1 MAEPVNSRAA
11 QFGNIYK
18 SLAET
23 PQAYGFKADMDAV
36 RGRDAELKA
45 YLGTTDYT
53 AQNKEATNLAQLQL
67 AMSLM
72 SRGFGAMGAAP
83 QPGEGALGALG
94 RTLIA
99 PVAADASAIAGP
111 LMKQRAAT
119 RAAEQQEDRQRKLA
133 AYTGEESSAKERR
146 ALALDL
152 LGKKPTA
159 SGLNEAVRYVLKQG
173 ENEKWDFVPQKGGT
187 GRAQVRLQKGS
198 GAPFDIQSLAL
209 RPLADGEIAVSAAD
223 LENYGVSLKPAD
235 AVAAGL
241 SAGDYNL
248 VNRDGSIY
256 RVGDQTPIVRAIS
269 KGKDMGKWLV
279 LGGDMGEGKI
289 LSSAA
294 LKEQGLS
301 PRKISADKA
310 PTKPWG
316 LDDPDFKATLAGYL
330 AGMGGR
336 QDRLGIGK
344 AGVRFV
350 PGNYDPDKGLDPAD
364 PNFPFVRA
372 DGATFTQAD
381 KKKFADRLTTA
392 YFNTFKSIRAGE
404 SRVDLNKA
412 FTERFF
418 KQNAQQLGL
427 TKAPAGLPVN
437 PEAVRTEAGATAF
450 YTRAPD
456 QFLQQGDAG
465 AVLRNLPPPVRG
477 KNFSSGVGKLK
488 LFAMAGVPFG
498 PGTNSPPPLA
508 EGEDVTKRADQVR
521 ALDRSSIQQR
531 ILAETIAKGTSLAG
545 TLSQSSTPRRDDQLK
560 VVGKAL
566 SDKTK
571 AMAKTQGSPA
581 SLQAAQL
588 FAAGLDGI
596 ERMDSMDASAKISG
610 GQGFIKGPAV
620 ALGLRLTG
628 KNFLSYFQ
636 TTQEDE
642 ATRDFVAGIP
652 VLRELFSR
660 QLVKAVEGEGARVS
674 TPDVQGVQKTLS
686 SLNENTD
693 YSAAKMRELRRHLV
707 KSVEYAA
714 SQLGNFTVP
723 DETLEQAARLGIDL
737 KAITGQNGY
746 YSPYLNNGK
755 YAVSKGQVP
764 GFSKQYQD
772 SLRNQGLF
780 EYVSDRGRIPRYRL
794 INVAKDKNKV
804 FQPVM
809 KEDGSF
815 STFTASKAD
824 LNNPEL
830 KYVVDF
836 NRSWLRKTYNL
847 RD

>member
-23 PQAYGFKADMDAV
+23 PQAYGFKTDMDAV

-53 AQNKEATNLAQLQL
+53 AQNKEATDFAKLQFAL
-67 AMSLM
+67 SLM
-72 SRGFGAMGAAP
+72 GRGFSAMGATP

-94 RTLIA
+94 RILIA

-133 AYTGEESSAKERR
+133 AYTGEESSAKEQR

-152 LGKKPTA
+152 LGKPVAAGTA
-159 SGLNEAVRYVLKQG
+159 KVSDTGLAQPWVRVDGELVLGPIVETKALLR
-173 ENEKWDFVPQKGGT
+173 NDKM
-187 GRAQVRLQKGS
+187 AQVRVDNDK
-198 GAPFDIQSLAL
+198 
-209 RPLADGEIAVSAAD
+209 
-223 LENYGVSLKPAD
+223 
-235 AVAAGL
+235 
-241 SAGDYNL
+241 
-248 VNRDGSIY
+248 SIII
-256 RVGDQTPIVRAIS
+256 GT
-269 KGKDMGKWLV
+269 
-279 LGGDMGEGKI
+279 GEGQYQMYQKPD
-289 LSSAA
+289 AA
-294 LKEQGLS
+294 
-301 PRKISADKA
+301 KA

-316 LDDPDFKATLAGYL
+316 TDDPSFKATFAGYL
-330 AGMGGR
+330 AGMGGL
-336 QDRLGIGK
+336 QDSLNLGKVGM
-344 AGVRFV
+344 RFV
-350 PGNYDPDKGLDPAD
+350 PGNYNPKKGLDPAD
-364 PNFPFVRA
+364 PKYPFVRA
-372 DGATFTQAD
+372 DGKKLTLEDKIRFTA
-381 KKKFADRLTTA
+381 RLTNG
-392 YFNTFKSIRAGE
+392 YFNVFESIRVGE
-404 SRVDLNKA
+404 DRVNLNKA
-412 FTERFF
+412 FTERFL
-418 KQNAQQLGL
+418 KQTALQLGL
-427 TKAPAGLPVN
+427 SGAAEGLPDN

-450 YTRAPD
+450 YRRAPGLFAE
-456 QFLQQGDAG
+456 QNNAG
-465 AVLRNLPPPVRG
+465 LVMDGMPWPVAGNFGSGVAKLKIFSGMGLRMGATTTAPPP
-477 KNFSSGVGKLK
+477 
-488 LFAMAGVPFG
+488 
-498 PGTNSPPPLA
+498 TA
-508 EGEDVTKRADQVR
+508 EGEDVTKRANLVR
-521 ALDRSSIQQR
+521 ALDPGDIQQR
-531 ILAETIAKGTSLAG
+531 ILAERIAKGTSLAG
-545 TLSQSSTPRRDDQLK
+545 TLSQSSTPTKDLQMK

-588 FAAGLDGI
+588 FAAGLDGL
-596 ERMDSMDASAKISG
+596 ERMDRMDVSAKISG

-674 TPDVQGVQKTLS
+674 TADVQGVQKTLS

-707 KSVEYAA
+707 NSVEYAA

-804 FQPVM
+804 FQPVI

-824 LNNPEL
+824 LNKPEL